1 MILRYKRMITMITIL
16 LSMLAY
22 STGASANSGGGSAS
36 ASASAGGAPTT
47 HLEPF
52 VVNLSSFDR
61 YLQAVITLQ
70 VSATEVADKIK
81 TYMPVVR
88 HVVIL
93 TLSNKESAD
102 VQSSSG
108 KKALVEELREKLNKA
123 LNAKEHEGVS
133 DVFFENFVI
142 Q

>member
-1 MILRYKRMITMITIL
+1 MILRYKRTLAIITMFVG
-16 LSMLAY
+16 MLAF
-22 STGASANSGGGSAS
+22 SAGASANSGGSAS
-36 ASASAGGAPTT
+36 ASAAGAPTA

-70 VSATEVADKIK
+70 VTATEVADKVK

-88 HVVIL
+88 HVVIM
-93 TLSNKESAD
+93 TLSSKESAD
-102 VQSSSG
+102 VQSSDG
-108 KKALVEELREKLNKA
+108 KRALVEELREKINKV
-123 LNAKEHEGVS
+123 LKAKEHEGVS

>member
-1 MILRYKRMITMITIL
+1 MILRYKRTLAIITMFVGMFAF
-16 LSMLAY
+16 SA
-22 STGASANSGGGSAS
+22 GASASGGGSAS
-36 ASASAGGAPTT
+36 ASAAGAPTA

-70 VSATEVADKIK
+70 VTATEVADKVK

-88 HVVIL
+88 HVVIM
-93 TLSNKESAD
+93 TLSSKESAD
-102 VQSSSG
+102 VQSSDG
-108 KKALVEELREKLNKA
+108 KRALVEELREKINKV
-123 LNAKEHEGVS
+123 LKSKEHEGVS

>member
-36 ASASAGGAPTT
+36 ASAGGAPTA

>member
-1 MILRYKRMITMITIL
+1 MILRYKRTLAIITMFVG
-16 LSMLAY
+16 MLAY
-22 STGASANSGGGSAS
+22 SASASANSGGSAS
-36 ASASAGGAPTT
+36 ASAAGAPTA

-70 VSATEVADKIK
+70 VTATEVADKVK

-88 HVVIL
+88 HVVIM
-93 TLSNKESAD
+93 TLSSKESAD
-102 VQSSSG
+102 VQSSDG
-108 KKALVEELREKLNKA
+108 KRALVEELREKINKA
-123 LNAKEHEGVS
+123 LKAKEHEGVS

>member
-1 MILRYKRMITMITIL
+1 MILRYKRTLAIITMFVG
-16 LSMLAY
+16 MLAY
-22 STGASANSGGGSAS
+22 SASASANSGGSAS
-36 ASASAGGAPTT
+36 ASAAGAPTA

-70 VSATEVADKIK
+70 VTAAEVADKVK

-88 HVVIL
+88 HVVIM
-93 TLSNKESAD
+93 TLSSKESAD
-102 VQSSSG
+102 VQSSDG
-108 KKALVEELREKLNKA
+108 KRALVEELREKINKA
-123 LNAKEHEGVS
+123 LKAKEHEGVS

>member
-1 MILRYKRMITMITIL
+1 MILSYKRTIAMITMFL
-16 LSMLAY
+16 GMFAY
-22 STGASANSGGGSAS
+22 SASASANGGGS
-36 ASASAGGAPTT
+36 ASASAGGAPTA

-70 VSATEVADKIK
+70 VTATEVADKVK

-88 HVVIL
+88 HVVIM
-93 TLSNKESAD
+93 TLSSKESAD
-102 VQSSSG
+102 VQTSSG
-108 KKALVEELREKLNKA
+108 KKALVEELRERINKA
-123 LNAKEHEGVS
+123 LDAKGHDGVS